1 MDPPNSKTTSGSSS
15 SQQAVGPVAKAP
27 PTSSSLQANFQ
38 PVGQQ
43 EDARPPYMQDVH
55 SLLMQ
60 QDQKFQAMLSQ
71 VMQHV
76 MAMQSNQP
84 TQHYPMNTEEWIE
97 GQEPWREHD
106 PQEENLMAQFGDLD
120 FMSSDEIQPE
130 KRGDGELEMNP
141 WRIVQDVKPGLSQQ
155 IAQAWERHER
165 DRRLVSKSSS
175 QVRSVFEMQFE
186 KEMENHLNETFV
198 TTIIFPDCGA
208 LPSDGPL
215 VQEIFTAS
223 SVSLKR
229 LAVEDI

>member
-1 MDPPNSKTTSGSSS
+1 MDALRTLIGPKGGLPTLKADLLRLASLLHVKVNESMTVEDLKNLCKPVVKDIKMDPPNSKTTSGSSS

-120 FMSSDEIQPE
+120 FMSSDEI
-130 KRGDGELEMNP
+130 
-141 WRIVQDVKPGLSQQ
+141 SQ
-155 IAQAWERHER
+155 
-165 DRRLVSKSSS
+165 RR
-175 QVRSVFEMQFE
+175 E
-186 KEMENHLNETFV
+186 EME
-198 TTIIFPDCGA
+198 
-208 LPSDGPL
+208 SW
-215 VQEIFTAS
+215 
-223 SVSLKR
+223 K
-229 LAVEDI
+229 